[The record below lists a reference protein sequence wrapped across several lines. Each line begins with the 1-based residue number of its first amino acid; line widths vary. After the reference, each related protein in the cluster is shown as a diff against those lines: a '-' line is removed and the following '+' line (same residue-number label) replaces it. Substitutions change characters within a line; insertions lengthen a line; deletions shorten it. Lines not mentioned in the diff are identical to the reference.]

1 MQLGQL
7 KRRAF
12 ITLLGSATAWPLAA
26 RAQQPAPMRL
36 IGVLMNLAA
45 GDAEGETRFAAFLQ
59 GLQELGWAVGRN
71 VRIETRWGTGDVELY
86 RTHAAELIAL
96 APDIILA
103 SGAPAALALKRATR
117 TIPIVFAN
125 ANDAVAA
132 GLVES
137 LARPGGNATG
147 FTGFEYSMSNKWL
160 ELLRQIAP
168 GMVRTA
174 VLRDPGTA
182 LGMASLGAIQAVA
195 PAFGVELRPI
205 DVHDVEEI
213 ERAVTAFAAGPNG
226 GLIVPPSAL
235 AIVNRKPIIALAARY
250 RLPAIYGY
258 RSFVTDGG
266 LISYGQDIVD
276 RFRRAAGYVDRILK
290 GEKPAD
296 LPVQA
301 PTKYEL
307 VINLKTAR
315 ALGIDVPP
323 TLLAIAD
330 EVIE

>member
-1 MQLGQL
+1 M
-7 KRRAF
+7 
-12 ITLLGSATAWPLAA
+12 TLLGSAAVTWPLAA
-26 RAQQPAPMRL
+26 RAQQPAPMRR

-59 GLQELGWAVGRN
+59 GLQELGWAAGRN

-86 RTHAAELIAL
+86 RAHAAELIAL

-147 FTGFEYSMSNKWL
+147 FTGFEYSMSTKWL

-213 ERAVTAFAAGPNG
+213 ERALTAFAAGPNG

-235 AIVNRKPIIALAARY
+235 AIVNRKPIIALAARH
-250 RLPAIYGY
+250 RLPAIYA
-258 RSFVTDGG
+258 T
-266 LISYGQDIVD
+266 
-276 RFRRAAGYVDRILK
+276 AAS
-290 GEKPAD
+290 
-296 LPVQA
+296 LP
-301 PTKYEL
+301 
-307 VINLKTAR
+307 TA
-315 ALGIDVPP
+315 A
-323 TLLAIAD
+323 
-330 EVIE
+330 